1 MLRTALL
8 VAFITLSPVIAGAE
22 PCGKRVDFIEYLRTA
37 YDESPVTRGLTVDGK
52 VLEILASKTGTWTI
66 IVTAPSGE
74 TCGIA
79 AGEAL
84 SPVPE
89 SKAQTLGAALRL
101 AGDLPRVHQHHHK
114 PK

>member
-8 VAFITLSPVIAGAE
+8 VAFITLSPVVAGAE
-22 PCGKRVDFIEYLRTA
+22 PCGKRGDFIEYLRTA

-52 VLEILASKTGTWTI
+52 VLEILASDRGTWTI

-79 AGEAL
+79 AGEAWFT
-84 SPVPE
+84 VPE
-89 SKAQTLGAALRL
+89 SKKQPQDTALR
-101 AGDLPRVHQHHHK
+101 
-114 PK
+114 